1 MRRFHNFHS
10 AGGLGMRRA
19 WVVGLFCFAMCAVGF
34 AQVDTGVIAGSV
46 RDSQGAG
53 VASASITFVE
63 IDTNVT
69 TKTQSDGTGDYAS
82 PPLRP
87 GNYRVVAGA
96 PGFKTQT
103 RSTITLKVQDR
114 LRMDFDMTV
123 GAVSETM
130 EVTADTPTIQTDTS
144 SLGQVVMGTQITELP
159 LNGRDYIQ
167 LATLSTGV
175 VRTSSG
181 TNGNTGGS
189 STGGQNS
196 FVANGT
202 RGTLN
207 NFLLDGIDNNS
218 NDNGGVVL
226 RTNVDAIQEFKL
238 QTNSYSAEF
247 GRSGG
252 AVVNAII
259 KSGTNSLHG
268 G

>member
-1 MRRFHNFHS
+1 MRQ
-10 AGGLGMRRA
+10 A
-19 WVVGLFCFAMCAVGF
+19 WVAGLFCVAMCVASS
-34 AQVDTGVIAGSV
+34 AQVDTGVITGSV

-53 VASASITFVE
+53 VTSASITFVE
-63 IDTNVT
+63 IDTNVM
-69 TKTQSDGTGDYAS
+69 TKTQSDETGNYSS

-87 GNYRVVAGA
+87 GNYRVIAGA

-103 RSTITLKVQDR
+103 RTEITLKVQDR
-114 LRMDFDMTV
+114 LRLDFDMTV
-123 GAVSETM
+123 GAVSETT
-130 EVTADTPTIQTDTS
+130 EVTAEPSAIQTDTS

-175 VRTSSG
+175 VCTSSG
-181 TNGNTGGS
+181 TNGNSGGS

-226 RTNVDAIQEFKL
+226 RANVDAIQEFKL

-252 AVVNAII
+252 AVVNAVI
-259 KSGTNSLHG
+259 KSGLNSYHG
-268 G
+268 SVFEFFRCARYSLV

>member
-1 MRRFHNFHS
+1 MRQ
-10 AGGLGMRRA
+10 A
-19 WVVGLFCFAMCAVGF
+19 WVVGLFCFALCILSS
-34 AQVDTGVIAGSV
+34 AQVDTGIIAGSV

-53 VASASITFVE
+53 VPSASITIVE

-69 TKTQSDGTGDYAS
+69 TKTQSDATGDYAS

-96 PGFKTQT
+96 QGFKTQT

-123 GAVSETM
+123 GAASETM
-130 EVTADTPTIQTDTS
+130 EVTAETPTIQTDTS

-181 TNGNTGGS
+181 TNGNSGGS

-196 FVANGT
+196 
-202 RGTLN
+202 L
-207 NFLLDGIDNNS
+207 FLMIAPPRVPPN
-218 NDNGGVVL
+218 
-226 RTNVDAIQEFKL
+226 
-238 QTNSYSAEF
+238 
-247 GRSGG
+247 
-252 AVVNAII
+252 
-259 KSGTNSLHG
+259 
-268 G
+268 